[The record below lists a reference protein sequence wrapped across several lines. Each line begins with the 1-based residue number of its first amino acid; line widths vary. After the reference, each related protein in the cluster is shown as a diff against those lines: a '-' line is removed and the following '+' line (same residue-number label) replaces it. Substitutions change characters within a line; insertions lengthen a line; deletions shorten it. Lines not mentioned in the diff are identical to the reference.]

1 MKCTWLELPVGEI
14 SVVNHPRREAGN
26 LDTLEG
32 SIRRL
37 GVLQPLMVDR
47 RNRLISG
54 YRRLLA
60 ARKAGLA
67 AVPVLRVDA
76 EADTLAAADIQS
88 DENLCR
94 LALSPAEL
102 EGLIQRKQGLV
113 KHPDGAGS
121 GWLTCLQWLK
131 RLFSPS

>member
-14 SVVNHPRREAGN
+14 RVVNHPRHVAGN

-37 GVLQPLMVDR
+37 GVLQPLIVDR
-47 RNRLISG
+47 QNRLIAG
-54 YRRLLA
+54 HRRLLA
-60 ARKAGLA
+60 SRQAGLA
-67 AVPVLRVDA
+67 AVPVLRIDA

-113 KHPDGAGS
+113 RHPDGASS
-121 GWLTCLQWLK
+121 GWLMCLQWLK